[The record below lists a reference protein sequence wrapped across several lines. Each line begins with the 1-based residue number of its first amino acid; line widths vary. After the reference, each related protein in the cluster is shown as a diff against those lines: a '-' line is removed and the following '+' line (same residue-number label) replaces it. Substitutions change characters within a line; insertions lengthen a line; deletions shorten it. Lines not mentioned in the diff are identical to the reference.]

1 MENIWTCKNGKK
13 INVKD
18 MTTEHIENCINALEE
33 GRINFIINLGYLED
47 NDCQIFE
54 EDEEKKNRWIK
65 IFKEELIKREN
76 MKIIKEKYIPKQ
88 KVKDFINELK
98 LSGGSNG
105 KDNVENLVRELAI
118 EILEKLLEDE

>member
-65 IFKEELIKREN
+65 IFKEELIEREN

-88 KVKDFINELK
+88 KVKDLIINETINI
-98 LSGGSNG
+98 SGFECIA
-105 KDNVENLVRELAI
+105 VEDVK
-118 EILEKLLEDE
+118 KLLEDK